1 MPTYMLFMRESE
13 VVDPAALAAYQA
25 RNRETPPSNGIKPLV
40 VYGKLEALEGEA
52 PDGVVLLEFP
62 DRASALAWYNSP
74 AYQAAIPLRQQ
85 AAPYRAIM
93 MEGWA
98 P

>member
-1 MPTYMLFMRESE
+1 MATYILFMREDAI
-13 VVDPAALAAYQA
+13 VDPTAMAAYQA
-25 RNRETPPSNGIKPLV
+25 RNRENPPSNGIKPLV
-40 VYGKLEALEGEA
+40 IYGQLEALEGDA

-62 DRASALAWYNSP
+62 DAASARAWYNSD

-85 AAPYRAIM
+85 AAPYRAFI
-93 MEGWA
+93 MEGWT

>member
-1 MPTYMLFMRESE
+1 MATYILFMREGA
-13 VVDPAALAAYQA
+13 VADPAAMAAYQA
-25 RNRETPPSNGIKPLV
+25 RNRETSPSNGLKPLV
-40 VYGKLEALEGEA
+40 IYGRLEALEGEA

-62 DRASALAWYNSP
+62 DKAAAMAWYNSP
-74 AYQAAIPLRQQ
+74 EYQSAIPLRQQ
-85 AAPYRAIM
+85 AAPYRAIL